1 MTGRPVGRDELVRDS
16 MHPVHGDRRS
26 HRASALGVL
35 RSARQFRKTAHLSRL
50 DGQRLPVIS
59 NLHESAR
66 LAISAVA
73 AANGLRFS
81 NVTGA
86 HVAVVDYAF
95 AIGVVNRVEWSQL
108 DELRDL
114 RHRTNYPSDLIEPG
128 DNELDQFG
136 GLVDAI
142 LARIQKLIAPIPPP
156 PKG

>member
-1 MTGRPVGRDELVRDS
+1 MNGRPVGRDELVRHS
-16 MHPVHGDRRS
+16 MHQVQGDRQSR
-26 HRASALGVL
+26 RASALSVL
-35 RSARQFRKTAHLSRL
+35 ISARQFRKTAHLSRL

-66 LAISAVA
+66 LAISAIA

-81 NVTGA
+81 NVRGA

-108 DELRDL
+108 DELREL
-114 RHRTNYPSDLIEPG
+114 HHKTNYPAELIEPG
-128 DNELDQFG
+128 DIELDQFG

-142 LARIQKLIAPIPPP
+142 LARIQQLISPIPPP